1 MSLLSKIF
9 GGADAGE
16 MAPALPEQDPD
27 GSVTTGIVEVPE
39 DLQEKIKE
47 VIRIYEAQA
56 DNSRYQYVKKV
67 LKARSFFAGRQY
79 IWWDSTAGTYKM
91 PSQATNT
98 GLSVGVDTQMADS
111 AYVINIYQ
119 AFALSIISL
128 IAANKPTEKFFPANP
143 DHPND
148 VATAKAADNVMRLF
162 DLNNPPQKQLL
173 DETFLLFTDGTY
185 GSYVR
190 HVRDGQR
197 FGYSTEPVTQM
208 QDKKLAPDSFH
219 CAQCGADVPVD
230 QAPAGVCPQC
240 NSPLDTTQ
248 IMPGPTAP
256 VPVVTGTKQVPNG
269 CELRDVVGG
278 LELRLP
284 PSAKEQWQF
293 PYIMWNT
300 EFDKAL
306 VKSTYPDKALEIDA
320 ATESGSYGGA
330 NGAQMDRM
338 ARIQVSSGT
347 TVDNRRVANTM
358 NDMVTFRRVWL
369 RPFAFWALTKDDD
382 ARKQLQ
388 AMFPNGVFV
397 ALAGD
402 VFCEARAEN
411 MDDHWRICHAMPG
424 EGQIREPIGGSMI
437 QVQEIYNDLVNIER
451 DVAEFT
457 LPATFVNV
465 EQLDPAQFQKSRVR
479 AGSIYPMKA
488 RGDSPIGAAFF
499 ETRPGQVSPNAI
511 GLRKELGGPI
521 PQFQAGAFPAAFGG
535 DTGGNDTAHGIAIE
549 RDQAM
554 GRMGMYWRAI
564 KDHRAEWAPLVIK
577 AFSENREKAVSITEQ
592 SASGQFKAIPINPN
606 DLKTGDL
613 APRPE
618 TVEDYPT
625 SWPQR
630 KDTLMNFLQG
640 PGGQLIM
647 SKIKNFDDVKR
658 TIGLN
663 NVTFPGEAQYKM
675 ELAIIEMMLE
685 QQPLPPPPPPP
696 PPVVPP
702 GYPPPP
708 PPPPPQ
714 PQPSIPFDP
723 LVCDPMVTIQAFQDW
738 AQSEDG
744 QAAALQNQAG
754 YMNVRL
760 RVQQAQMA
768 MAPPPPPP
776 GSGPPPGPPGGGA
789 SSGGSKGS
797 GEGDPKPM
805 GNISMAKNPPGA
817 APLGPQGNHAAPA
830 QPPSVH

>member
-1 MSLLSKIF
+1 MNILSKIF
-9 GGADAGE
+9 GGGEDAK
-16 MAPALPEQDPD
+16 AQLPQADPD
-27 GSVTTGIVEVPE
+27 GSVTYGVVDVPE
-39 DLQEKIKE
+39 DLQDKIKE

-128 IAANKPTEKFFPANP
+128 IAANKPTEKFFPADPN
-143 DHPND
+143 HPAD
-148 VATAKAADNVMRLF
+148 VSKSKAADNVMRLF

-197 FGYSTEPVTQM
+197 FGYTEEPITTM
-208 QDKKLAPDSFH
+208 QDKKLAPDSVH
-219 CAQCGADVPVD
+219 CAQCGMDTPVD
-230 QAPAGVCPQC
+230 QSIGVCPQC
-240 NSPLDTTQ
+240 GAPHDPAAVV
-248 IMPGPTAP
+248 PGPTAP
-256 VPVVTGTKQVPNG
+256 VPVVTGTKKVPNG

-293 PYIMWNT
+293 PYIIWNT

-306 VKSTYPDKALEIDA
+306 VKSTYPNKANEIDA
-320 ATESGSYGGA
+320 ATESGIYGGTA
-330 NGAQMDRM
+330 GGQIERT
-338 ARIQVSSGT
+338 ARIQLSAGT

-369 RPFAFWALTKDDD
+369 RPFAFWALTGDDG
-382 ARKQLQ
+382 AREQLQ
-388 AMFPNGVFV
+388 QMFPDGVFV
-397 ALAGD
+397 AMAGD

-479 AGSIYPMKA
+479 AGSIYPIKA

-564 KDHRAEWAPLVIK
+564 KDHRADWAPLVIK
-577 AFSENREKAVSITEQ
+577 AFSENREKSVSITEQ

-606 DLKTGDL
+606 DLKTGEI

-630 KDTLMNFLQG
+630 KDTLMNFLAG
-640 PGGQLIM
+640 PGGPLIM
-647 SKIKNFDDVKR
+647 QKLKNIDDVRR
-658 TIGLN
+658 TIGLQ
-663 NVTFPGEAQYKM
+663 NVEFPGEAQYKM
-675 ELAIIEMMLE
+675 ELGIIDKMQKEA
-685 QQPLPPPPPPP
+685 PLPPPPMPPPPPPP
-696 PPVVPP
+696 P
-702 GYPPPP
+702 GYPPMPPP

-714 PQPSIPFDP
+714 PSVPFDP
-723 LVCDPMVTIQAFQDW
+723 LVCDPKVTLQAFQDW
-738 AQSEDG
+738 AQSEEG
-744 QAAALQNQAG
+744 QAAALQNPAG

-760 RVQQAQMA
+760 RAQAAQMA
-768 MAPPPPPP
+768 LMPPPPPP
-776 GSGPPPGPPGGGA
+776 GAGGPPPPGGQGGGA
-789 SSGGSKGS
+789 PAGGG
-797 GEGDPKPM
+797 GGDTEAPPKPM
-805 GNISMAKNPPGA
+805 GDISHSKNPPNA
-817 APLGPQGNHAAPA
+817 APLGPHGNKAAPA
-830 QPPSVH
+830 NPPAIH

>member
-1 MSLLSKIF
+1 MSILKKIF
-9 GGADAGE
+9 GGGGATD
-16 MAPALPEQDPD
+16 APAQLPEQDPD
-27 GSVTTGIVEVPE
+27 GSVTYGGVQVPQE
-39 DLQEKIKE
+39 LQEKLKE
-47 VIRIYEAQA
+47 VIRIYEEQA
-56 DNSRYQYVKKV
+56 DNARYQYVKKV

-128 IAANKPTEKFFPANP
+128 IAANKPTEKFFPADPN
-143 DHPND
+143 HPAD

-197 FGYSTEPVTQM
+197 FGFSTEPVTQM
-208 QDKKLAPDSFH
+208 VDKKIGEDTYR
-219 CAQCGADVPVD
+219 CAGCGASVPVS
-230 QAPAGVCPQC
+230 QSIGTCPQC
-240 NSPLDTTQ
+240 GQPLD
-248 IMPGPTAP
+248 PASLVPAPTAP
-256 VPVVTGTKQVPNG
+256 APVVVGTKQVPNG

-293 PYIMWNT
+293 PYIIWNT

-306 VKSTYPDKALEIDA
+306 VKSTYPDKAAEIDA
-320 ATESGSYGGA
+320 ATESGTYGGIS
-330 NGAQMDRM
+330 GGQIERT

-358 NDMVTFRRVWL
+358 SDMVTFRRVWL
-369 RPFAFWALTKDDD
+369 RPFAFWALTGDDD
-382 ARKQLQ
+382 ARKQLTEL
-388 AMFPNGVFV
+388 FPDGAFV
-397 ALAGD
+397 AMAGD

-424 EGQIREPIGGSMI
+424 DGQIREPIGGSMI

-479 AGSIYPMKA
+479 AGSIYPMKGS
-488 RGDSPIGAAFF
+488 GDKPLGAAFF

-577 AFSENREKAVSITEQ
+577 AFSENREKAVSITQQ
-592 SASGQFKAIPINPN
+592 SASGQFKAIPIDPN
-606 DLKTGDL
+606 DLKTGEL

-630 KDTLMNFLQG
+630 KDTLMNFLAG
-640 PGGQLIM
+640 PGGPLIM
-647 SKIKNFDDVKR
+647 QKLKNIDDVRR
-658 TIGLN
+658 TIGLQ
-663 NVTFPGEAQYKM
+663 NVEFPGEAQYKM
-675 ELAIIEMMLE
+675 ELGIIDQL
-685 QQPLPPPPPPP
+685 QKSQPLPPPPPPP
-696 PPVVPP
+696 VPP
-702 GYPPPP
+702 GFPPPP
-708 PPPPPQ
+708 PPP

-723 LVCDPMVTIQAFQDW
+723 LVCDPKVTLQAFQDW
-738 AQSEDG
+738 AQSEEG
-744 QAAALQNQAG
+744 QAAAVQNPPG

-760 RVQQAQMA
+760 RAQAAQMA
-768 MAPPPPPP
+768 LMPPPPPP
-776 GSGPPPGPPGGGA
+776 GAGGPPPPGDGGGGAPPGGP
-789 SSGGSKGS
+789 GGNP
-797 GEGDPKPM
+797 EGPPKPM

-817 APLGPQGNHAAPA
+817 SPLGPQGNHAEPA
-830 QPPSVH
+830 QPPAVH